1 MPDIER
7 YFDEIDSARAKRA
20 KELSEI
26 KFRFTSNPAPDPSGI
41 NSRAVIVLT
50 YASWEGFYNEC
61 VRAYMRFLRERGGKV
76 RATDWMLLLGA
87 LGADFESLRDRNHS
101 DDARHEFVSNLRLRL
116 ECGFEAIDGSVIE
129 ARSNLNFAR
138 LRWNFAVLDFD
149 LMPLQRFRIRMDREL
164 VQWRHEVAH
173 GDPPDL
179 TALDIN
185 GHVEFAAALLIT
197 LADGFQE
204 AMLRRI

>member
-1 MPDIER
+1 MPDIDK
-7 YFDEIDSARAKRA
+7 YFDEIDVARARRA
-20 KELSEI
+20 RELSEI
-26 KFRFTSNPAPDPSGI
+26 KFRFTSNPSPDPSSI

-50 YASWEGFYNEC
+50 YANWEGFYNEC
-61 VRAYMRFLRERGGKV
+61 VRAYIRFLKQRGGKV
-76 RATDWMLLLGA
+76 RVTDWMLLLGA
-87 LGADFESLRDRNHS
+87 LRADFESLRDRNHS
-101 DDARHEFVSNLRLRL
+101 DDARQEFVSNLRSRL
-116 ECGFEAIDGSVIE
+116 DCGFEAIDGSVIE
-129 ARSNLNFAR
+129 ARSNLDFAR

-149 LMPLQRFRIRMDREL
+149 LTPLQRFRIRMDREL
-164 VQWRHEVAH
+164 VQWRHSVAH

-185 GHVEFAAALLIT
+185 GHVEFAATLLIT